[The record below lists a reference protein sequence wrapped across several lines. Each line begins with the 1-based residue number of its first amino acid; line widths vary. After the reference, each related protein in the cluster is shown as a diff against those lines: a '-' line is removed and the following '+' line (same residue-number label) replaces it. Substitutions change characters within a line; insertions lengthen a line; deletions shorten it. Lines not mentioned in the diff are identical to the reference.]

1 MFVWHTFF
9 KTHLPS
15 IHLSDK
21 HLSNTHTLV
30 WHTLAWRIFVCH
42 TFVCHTFVQHI
53 CLPLIWLTHIFVWHT
68 FVWRTFV
75 WYPFVLSATHSS
87 ATHLSNS
94 DRAGTRTHSL
104 SVPSPHDPIPLSL
117 NCAEGFLFRWSIH
130 ISCYEI
136 LLPSIKRLTHKNN
149 NKTHFHQSHEDPKK
163 WAIEMFQ
170 SIHYVQHM
178 ASRFKKTKQRQIKS
192 TSLRQYKW
200 GHNITWTNI

>member
-75 WYPFVLSATHSS
+75 WYPFVLS

-192 TSLRQYKW
+192 TSFRQYKW